1 MVNARRN
8 SGPSYPDLVCRGRW
22 EQSAIEQRFELPE
35 AGRSDQEYVRGR
47 TTEHFACHKDRRL
60 LPGTVFEPTVRDLVA
75 CMHSGCLEEFAV
87 RRVDR
92 GLKVAIHEHVP

>member
-1 MVNARRN
+1 
-8 SGPSYPDLVCRGRW
+8 VCRGRR

-47 TTEHFACHKDRRL
+47 TTEHLTREKDRRL
-60 LPGTVFEPTVRDLVA
+60 LPGAVLEPTLRGLVA
-75 CMHSGCLEEFAV
+75 TMQGGYLEEFAV
-87 RRVDR
+87 GRIDR